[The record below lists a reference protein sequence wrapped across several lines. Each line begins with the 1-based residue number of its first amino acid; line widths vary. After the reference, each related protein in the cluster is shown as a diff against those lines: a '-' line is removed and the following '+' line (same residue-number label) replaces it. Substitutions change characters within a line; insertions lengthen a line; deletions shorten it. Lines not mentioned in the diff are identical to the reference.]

1 MSTRARKPTRSF
13 RARAP
18 SVPTSRPPPDIGG
31 TTNEKSLLDLPPRLL
46 DVVLSKVEGK
56 NAARSTCTQLRD
68 SIYRVMT
75 SLKYWTHHQRPSVF
89 HQATAVP
96 MLPTAVLSRCAK
108 RLITLDCSSTTISD
122 LSPLRA
128 ATVLQHLDCSGTNVL
143 DLAPLAALK
152 GLQSL
157 DFRCAR
163 VSDLSPLAALTGL
176 TSMHCFNTKV
186 WDLGPLKALTGLEE
200 LSIRIC
206 QVDDLTPLSG
216 LSDDLTPLAG
226 LTGLM
231 ELDCMGT
238 QVSDLRS
245 QISDL
250 RSQISAHW
258 QR

>member
-1 MSTRARKPTRSF
+1 M
-13 RARAP
+13 
-18 SVPTSRPPPDIGG
+18 PTSRPHPPDIGDS
-31 TTNEKSLLDLPPRLL
+31 TNEKILLDLPPRLL

-56 NAARSTCTQLRD
+56 NAARATCTQLRD

-75 SLKYWTHHQRPSVF
+75 SLKYLTHRQRPSVF
-89 HQATAVP
+89 HQAAAVP
-96 MLPTAVLSRCAK
+96 SLPTAVLAHCAK
-108 RLITLDCSSTTISD
+108 RLLTLDCSSTAISD

-128 ATVLQHLDCSGTNVL
+128 VTALEHLDCSGTNVS

-152 GLQSL
+152 GLQSI
-157 DFRCAR
+157 DFRCAAR

-176 TSMHCFNTKV
+176 TSIHCFNTNV

-216 LSDDLTPLAG
+216 LTD
-226 LTGLM
+226 LM

-238 QVSDLRS
+238 HAGLGSQPTGSADGSLHPGLQRHRGDGSDS
-245 QISDL
+245 SGWTGGT
-250 RSQISAHW
+250 AGP
-258 QR
+258 